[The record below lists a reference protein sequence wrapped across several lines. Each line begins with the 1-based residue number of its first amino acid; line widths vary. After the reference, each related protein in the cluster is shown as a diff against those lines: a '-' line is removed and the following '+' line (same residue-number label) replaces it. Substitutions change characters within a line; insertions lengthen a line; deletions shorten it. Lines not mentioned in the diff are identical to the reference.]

1 MKIPKFK
8 VSQGQRNLPYFKI
21 KIWLKN
27 GKLITIEEPRFSGL
41 KCQLPKYFYD
51 DQFWDYCNNNFK
63 TDIGCDY
70 QKRIAIIK
78 IGRNIQK
85 YPWLKYQIINRW
97 PFIKKRFT
105 GKQLAKLTIAANSS
119 FDLNKPISPGNT
131 PPNISIPG
139 YQVNHEPLNGKMRL
153 VSEIEHDG
161 IKKNPH
167 AGGMRLNNPEGFSDD
182 NFASKQDWVI
192 YNKQSFSWF
201 ETLLFQLYIPMWNGV
216 RYAIASLIKFWK
228 ITLIILILILFLLLL
243 YCIILFYRYNNS
255 CNRNC
260 ESSISYTE
268 DIINTNN
275 SIILSPKSQIINNIS
290 FFNFGES
297 SITNYN
303 EKELNFLIE
312 RCKSDTTLRLIV
324 YGCTCD
330 IGNIEYNQSLSE
342 QRANA
347 VKQLLIQ
354 HCSLLKDRIDVIGL
368 GELLPDSI
376 KYTKRELN
384 RRVDIEIK
392 Y

>member
-8 VSQGQRNLPYFKI
+8 VGQGPRNLPYYKK

-27 GKLITIEEPRFSGL
+27 DKLITIEEPRFSGL
-41 KCQLPKYFYD
+41 KCQLPKHFYD
-51 DQFWDYCNNNFK
+51 DQFWNYCNMNFK
-63 TDIGCDY
+63 TDVGCDY
-70 QKRIAIIK
+70 QKRIAIVK
-78 IGRNIQK
+78 IGRNVQK
-85 YPWLKYQIINRW
+85 YFWLKYQVVNHW

-105 GKQLAKLTIAANSS
+105 EKQLAALTKAANSS
-119 FDLNKPISPGNT
+119 FDLNKPISLGNT
-131 PPNISIPG
+131 PPNILIPG
-139 YQVNHEPLNGKMRL
+139 FQVNHEPSNGKMRL

-182 NFASKQDWVI
+182 NFASKQDWII
-192 YNKQSFSWF
+192 YNEQSFSWF
-201 ETLLFQLYIPMWNGV
+201 KTLLFQLYIPMQNGV
-216 RYAIASLIKFWK
+216 RYVIASLIKFRK
-228 ITLIILILILFLLLL
+228 ITSIILILILFILLL
-243 YCIILFYRYNNS
+243 YCVLFCRYNNCDPNS
-255 CNRNC
+255 
-260 ESSISYTE
+260 ESFISYTKN
-268 DIINTNN
+268 IINTNN
-275 SIILSPKSQIINNIS
+275 NIILSSKFQIINNIS
-290 FFNFGES
+290 FFDFGES
-297 SITNYN
+297 SITSYN

-312 RCKSDTTLRLIV
+312 KCKSDTTLHLII

-330 IGNIEYNQSLSE
+330 IGSIEYNQSLSE

-368 GELLPDSI
+368 GELLPDSM

-384 RRVDIEIK
+384 RRVDIGIK